1 MSFLILVTSLVDL
14 VLLLLGRNRIFISV
28 EGYNERRF
36 SLDVA
41 NGANS
46 QKLVEYMR
54 RMCDLYD
61 RPCLIIEKDRVKP
74 GETEKHLWVS
84 VY

>member
-1 MSFLILVTSLVDL
+1 MLIL
-14 VLLLLGRNRIFISV
+14 LGITGFF
-28 EGYNERRF
+28 F

-46 QKLVEYMR
+46 SKLVECMR

-74 GETEKHLWVS
+74 GETDKNL
-84 VY
+84 

>member
-1 MSFLILVTSLVDL
+1 MDISFRLLI
-14 VLLLLGRNRIFISV
+14 
-28 EGYNERRF
+28 
-36 SLDVA
+36 DVA

-46 QKLVEYMR
+46 PKLVECMR

-74 GETEKHLWVS
+74 GETDKNL
-84 VY
+84 